1 MLSEGTP
8 AGAARAPENSAGD
21 VTAPRASPRCYFLSE
36 GLLGFFAGAAGVF
49 LPHPQ
54 PMEHAPFIGDGSP
67 TPTRIARLPP
77 MSRFA
82 AVDARSLLWIR

>member
-1 MLSEGTP
+1 MLSEGAP
-8 AGAARAPENSAGD
+8 AGVARAPENSAGD

-36 GLLGFFAGAAGVF
+36 GLLGFFTGAAGVF

-54 PMEHAPFIGDGSP
+54 PMEYAPFIDDGSP

-77 MSRFA
+77 MSRSRMA
-82 AVDARSLLWIR
+82 D